1 MSKYS
6 ILDGIK
12 VLDLSTVLAGPSV
25 GTFLAELGAEVI
37 KIESP
42 QGDVTRTWYGT
53 NEDTSSTSAYYL
65 SVNANKKVETLDLH
79 VDREQLEMSIAQSD
93 IVLMNFKSS
102 DELKF
107 DLDPKKMLE
116 RYPQLIIGKIKGFE
130 HEESRVAYDVA
141 IQAET
146 GFMSINGEKGAAPLK
161 LPVAFMDV
169 LAAHQLKEGILCAL
183 LNKTKT
189 GKGMVVEC
197 SLESAG
203 VVSLMNQGSNFLKTG
218 VAPKASGSLHPN
230 IAPYGEQIVFKDQI
244 RIVLAIGSD
253 RQFQSLCHVLQCDT
267 LANDPRFTTNVL
279 RVTHRDLL
287 EAKLIEAAHQLT
299 FSSVRDIF
307 IQKNIPYGEVKS
319 IDQVMKG
326 KTALERMI
334 IHPTGEQ
341 SISQIGFGFIR

>member
-1 MSKYS
+1 MSHTT
-6 ILDGIK
+6 ILEGLK

-53 NEDTSSTSAYYL
+53 HEDTSSTSAYYL

-79 VDREQLEMSIAQSD
+79 VDREQLEQAIANSD
-93 IVLMNFKSS
+93 IVLLNFKPS

-107 DLDPKKMLE
+107 ELAPKKLLE
-116 RYPQLIIGKIKGFE
+116 RYPHLIIGKIKGFE
-130 HEESRVAYDVA
+130 HEEGRVAYDVA

-146 GFMSINGEKGAAPLK
+146 GFMSINGEKGSDPLK

-203 VVSLMNQGSNFLKTG
+203 VVSLMNQGSNYLKTG
-218 VAPKASGSLHPN
+218 IAPKSSGSLHPN
-230 IAPYGEQIVFKDQI
+230 IAPYGEQIVFKDQV

-253 RQFQSLCHVLQCDT
+253 RQFQSLCRVMQCIDM
-267 LANDPRFTTNVL
+267 ANDPRFTTNIL
-279 RVTHRDLL
+279 RVTHRHLL
-287 EAKLIEAAHQLT
+287 QDQLKEAASQLSFFT
-299 FSSVRDIF
+299 LRNIF
-307 IQKNIPYGEVKS
+307 IEENIPFGEVKS

-326 KTALERMI
+326 KTASERVI
-334 IHPTGEQ
+334 IHPKGER
-341 SISQIGFGFIR
+341 SISQIGFNFIK